1 MMAVTVVMATR
12 LILHVHMHRSVAM
25 GEGMY
30 SIRISGRADGGPVY
44 ITVDWGV
51 GSRTCLLGLI

>member
-1 MMAVTVVMATR
+1 MAVTVVMATR
-12 LILHVHMHRSVAM
+12 LILHVHTHSSMAIGR
-25 GEGMY
+25 GMC

-51 GSRTCLLGLI
+51 GSRTYLLGLI